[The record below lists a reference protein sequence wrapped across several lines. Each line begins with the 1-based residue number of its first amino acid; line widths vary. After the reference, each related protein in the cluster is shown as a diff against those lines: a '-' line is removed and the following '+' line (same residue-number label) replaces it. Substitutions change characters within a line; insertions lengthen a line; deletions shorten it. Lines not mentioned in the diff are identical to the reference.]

1 MQVDSEIVICL
12 QEKVLKNQNIR
23 LKSTGGSELIV
34 KKVRKNCRYS
44 SYSGMSLVACKKTY

>member
-1 MQVDSEIVICL
+1 MQVESEIVTYL

-23 LKSTGGSELIV
+23 LKSTGGSELTV
-34 KKVRKNCRYS
+34 KKIRKHCKYS